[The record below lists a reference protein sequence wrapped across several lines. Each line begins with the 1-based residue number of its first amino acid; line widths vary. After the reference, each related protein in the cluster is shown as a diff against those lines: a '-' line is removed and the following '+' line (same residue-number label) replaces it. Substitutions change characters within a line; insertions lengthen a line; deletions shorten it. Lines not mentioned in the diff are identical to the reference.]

1 MRTLGELDEALDS
14 DLAWRRTELQ
24 SLLSSIRTTKGPA
37 GDCLRRGGA
46 ALLYAHWEGYTKNA
60 LTAYWRYV
68 ARRGLAYKELNYN
81 FVALGIEREL
91 SRGQGNK
98 AGTKIISRVRRILS
112 CDNDR
117 AIMTEREID
126 TQSNLSSEVLEEL
139 FERLGLDGS
148 PLATKHHFIDFSLLK
163 PRNSIAHGEYLDFS
177 SEAYIDA
184 HDEVLGLLNMVR
196 NIVSNAASNGAYRR
210 A

>member
-1 MRTLGELDEALDS
+1 
-14 DLAWRRTELQ
+14 
-24 SLLSSIRTTKGPA
+24 
-37 GDCLRRGGA
+37 
-46 ALLYAHWEGYTKNA
+46 
-60 LTAYWRYV
+60 
-68 ARRGLAYKELNYN
+68 
-81 FVALGIEREL
+81 
-91 SRGQGNK
+91 
-98 AGTKIISRVRRILS
+98 
-112 CDNDR
+112 
-117 AIMTEREID
+117 MTEREID

-139 FERLGLDGS
+139 LERLGLDGS
-148 PLATKHHFIDFSLLK
+148 PLVTKHHFIDFSLLK